1 MNGNG
6 STGRA
11 DIPYQIRRS
20 ARAIDIKGVHRP
32 PMSRPPQAIGVRT
45 ASSGPASAVRI
56 SIATQEEAN
65 THRRISRPNPG
76 QEFGNIVKRRC
87 MMSAGAYE
95 DAGPGGS
102 TRKGEV

>member
-1 MNGNG
+1 M
-6 STGRA
+6 
-11 DIPYQIRRS
+11 
-20 ARAIDIKGVHRP
+20 
-32 PMSRPPQAIGVRT
+32 GVRMES
-45 ASSGPASAVRI
+45 AGPASAVRI

-87 MMSAGAYE
+87 MTATGAYE